1 MLEDG
6 VDASEVFGDGDGHLD
21 TLREGVDIITIM
33 ESLFVNYIS
42 CVMHQEDRAEKN
54 PIISNSKLMVTLTHL
69 SHTEMSREKSL
80 NDKKRHLQAF
90 AGEIN

>member
-21 TLREGVDIITIM
+21 TLREGVDIITII
-33 ESLFVNYIS
+33 ESLFFNYIS

-54 PIISNSKLMVTLTHL
+54 PIISNSKFDGNSHTPLTH
-69 SHTEMSREKSL
+69 R
-80 NDKKRHLQAF
+80 NVIKK
-90 AGEIN
+90 